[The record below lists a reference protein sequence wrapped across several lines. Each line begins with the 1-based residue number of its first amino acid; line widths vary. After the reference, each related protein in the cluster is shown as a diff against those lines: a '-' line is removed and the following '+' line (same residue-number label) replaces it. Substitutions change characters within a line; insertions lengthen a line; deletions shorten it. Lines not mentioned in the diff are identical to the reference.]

1 MIETI
6 LVLILTHKKVK
17 KIKMIQLKN
26 NLTFSFIIFNEN
38 PFLEKNIQRLL
49 IFQTLWHHH
58 VKMGI
63 QDSLP
68 CFASLQRDI
77 QEKFEHRKELR
88 EQSAKQNKL
97 GLVQE
102 DILKRI
108 LSFVDKNFESI
119 TDLA

>member
-6 LVLILTHKKVK
+6 LVLILTYE
-17 KIKMIQLKN
+17 KIKIFKMIQMKN
-26 NLTFSFIIFNEN
+26 DLTFSVIIFNEN
-38 PFLEKNIQRLL
+38 QFLEMNIQRLS

-63 QDSLP
+63 QDSQL

-97 GLVQE
+97 VLVQE
-102 DILKRI
+102 DILKKGFK
-108 LSFVDKNFESI
+108 LF
-119 TDLA
+119 